1 VFRLIDGP
9 DHSNENA
16 CKSWI
21 QQHISTTM
29 PIISDSSSDEERQ
42 YAEFVDK
49 FMTHGCRGGVNGC
62 LDKDGICK
70 RKYSQHREPTLSTE
84 FDEKGYPVYMRP
96 SIDDQ
101 MIVPHNCMILLDWE
115 GHANLEFAASTY
127 CIFYLY
133 SYIYKG
139 NRKVQI
145 SLDNTFGVE
154 KDDEITLY
162 LRGRM
167 LTSMD
172 AMWRIFGYQ
181 TYPAPYPSVT
191 LLKVK
196 LPSDMR
202 FIASKGKLS
211 DLYVYFQRPEEL
223 SHLRYCEFFN
233 LYCYKYKLDQRRF
246 TEDPSV
252 YDDATGLLRYCEI
265 PENLPVKR
273 FYIFLRKNPD
283 DSITRLGGI
292 PPDAGEIFYFRVLL
306 REIPARSVQDILT
319 YNGIRYTS
327 FQEVA
332 YERGLLA
339 NDTEAF
345 DTFTEARL
353 YEGPVG
359 LRALFVLL
367 TIQGFPTLRI
377 YDDLEQRDAMSADY
391 LHQGT
396 VRANQSLLKDL
407 HERFASNHKDMHAY
421 GLPKPQVLETELQ
434 REIFDIG
441 DGLAFSQQL
450 QQLLVD
456 APNTDEMQV
465 AYDVI
470 TNAIANGETK
480 FFLIRGCGGAG
491 KTQFAKKVKMFKMY
505 ILSVFS

>member
-1 VFRLIDGP
+1 MFRLTDGP
-9 DHSNENA
+9 DHSNENT

-21 QQHISTTM
+21 QQHISTTS
-29 PIISDSSSDEERQ
+29 PIISESSSDEERL
-42 YAEFVDK
+42 YAEYVDT

-70 RKYSQHREPTLSTE
+70 RKYSQQREPTFNTE

-96 SIDDQ
+96 TVKDQ
-101 MIVPHNCMILLDWE
+101 MIVPHNRLILLDWE

-154 KDDEITLY
+154 KDDEITLF

-172 AMWRIFGYQ
+172 AMWRIFGYK

-223 SHLRYCEFFN
+223 SHLRYCEFFD
-233 LYCYKYKLDQRRF
+233 LYCYKYNLDQRRF
-246 TEDPSV
+246 RENASV

-265 PENLPVKR
+265 PENPPVQK
-273 FYIFLRKNPD
+273 FYIFLRSNPD
-283 DSITRLGGI
+283 DCITRLGGI
-292 PPDAGEIFYFRVLL
+292 PPDAGEIFYFRILL
-306 REIPARSVQDILT
+306 RELPVRSVQDILT

-345 DTFTEARL
+345 DTFIEARL

-377 YDDLEQRDAMSADY
+377 YEDMEQRDAMSADY
-391 LHQGT
+391 LHQGAA
-396 VRANQSLLKDL
+396 RANQSLLKDL
-407 HERFASNHKDMHAY
+407 HERFASNNKDMHAY
-421 GLPKPQVLETELQ
+421 GLPKPQTLQTELQ
-434 REIFDIG
+434 REVFDIG
-441 DGLAFSQQL
+441 DGLASSQQL
-450 QQLLVD
+450 HQLLID

-470 TNAIANGETK
+470 TNAISNGETK

-491 KTQFAKKVKMFKMY
+491 KTQFAKKVRF
-505 ILSVFS
+505 FNFNT